1 MLRNGLAPFIL
12 AVASASASA
21 CGGGESATTTE
32 KGMVPVPTERVYLAT
47 TLPCRDVSKRARFTP
62 LVVRGP
68 AYTTTIEPSDGC
80 RKQAYGPTPQGVT
93 TSGHWYSYL
102 YDVPMPASGEVRL
115 TPGNQP
121 TATVNAPK
129 FGLSHAATIYYVN
142 CRDYYAVCPEGQG
155 FQGRITQ
162 IEYFKDDDVQ
172 DAP

>member
-1 MLRNGLAPFIL
+1 MLRNGLAPFML
-12 AVASASASA
+12 AFASG
-21 CGGGESATTTE
+21 CGGHQSVTTAEKGVVPVTTE
-32 KGMVPVPTERVYLAT
+32 SVYLAT
-47 TLPCRDVSKRARFTP
+47 TLACRNLSESARFTP

-68 AYTTTIEPSDGC
+68 GYTTTIEPTDGC
-80 RKQAYGPTPQGVT
+80 RRQAYGPKPFGVT
-93 TSGHWYSYL
+93 TTGHWYSYL
-102 YDVPMPASGEVRL
+102 YDVPMPASGQVRL

-142 CRDYYAVCPEGQG
+142 CRDYYAVCPEGRE
-155 FQGRITQ
+155 FQGRISQ